1 MAVDD
6 GSSSSSNNDQVV
18 EASISSSVDFVA
30 GWAAG
35 AVAVL
40 CVQPIDTWL
49 TRFQAASSS
58 PSVAAASTTRTFN
71 TSPRSLWRGSSP
83 MIWSVPMQN
92 ALLMGGYGVGQKFF
106 PVDDEAT
113 TSSSDQY
120 DRNRQL
126 LAIFVGGCTGGLLQ
140 SFFMSP
146 VELIKVTQQINV
158 KSLSTASIALSM
170 KWTSGLNATILRDG
184 IPHGVWFVAYD
195 VTKTAWQQQ
204 QQSFSSTSSS
214 TSKYTGPLVA
224 GAVAATVAWGVGYP
238 ADLIKTRIQA
248 ASSIDGHNPTT
259 TIRDVAR
266 DIIRQS
272 GYRGLY
278 KGFGLKL
285 VRSIPASMIGF
296 SVYELVK
303 DAIINVR

>member
-6 GSSSSSNNDQVV
+6 SSSSNDQVV

-49 TRFQAASSS
+49 TRFQAASSTQS
-58 PSVAAASTTRTFN
+58 AKAASTWTSS
-71 TSPRSLWRGSSP
+71 SPRSLWRGSSP

-106 PVDDEAT
+106 PVDEAT
-113 TSSSDQY
+113 TSSTSDHQY

-146 VELIKVTQQINV
+146 VELIKVTQQINDV

-204 QQSFSSTSSS
+204 QQDSSS
-214 TSKYTGPLVA
+214 SSQFTGPLVA

-248 ASSIDGHNPTT
+248 SSSSVDGHNPTI

-266 DIIRQS
+266 DIVRKS

-278 KGFGLKL
+278 QGFGLKL

>member
-1 MAVDD
+1 
-6 GSSSSSNNDQVV
+6 
-18 EASISSSVDFVA
+18 
-30 GWAAG
+30 
-35 AVAVL
+35 
-40 CVQPIDTWL
+40 
-49 TRFQAASSS
+49 
-58 PSVAAASTTRTFN
+58 
-71 TSPRSLWRGSSP
+71 

-106 PVDDEAT
+106 PVDDH
-113 TSSSDQY
+113 Y

-126 LAIFVGGCTGGLLQ
+126 MAIFVGGCTGGLLQ

-158 KSLSTASIALSM
+158 KSLSSASIALSM

-195 VTKTAWQQQ
+195 VTKTAWQQHQ
-204 QQSFSSTSSS
+204 QLTSSS
-214 TSKYTGPLVA
+214 AQYTGPLVA

-248 ASSIDGHNPTT
+248 ASSSSSSSTTIDGHPTTT

-266 DIIRQS
+266 DIVQRS

>member
-1 MAVDD
+1 MAVDNKEREPD
-6 GSSSSSNNDQVV
+6 NSI
-18 EASISSSVDFVA
+18 ISSSAVDFVA

-49 TRFQAASSS
+49 TRFQASS
-58 PSVAAASTTRTFN
+58 ASTPTN
-71 TSPRSLWRGSSP
+71 TSPSSTLTPRSFWRGSSP
-83 MIWSVPMQN
+83 MIWSVPIQN
-92 ALLMGGYGVGQKFF
+92 ALLMGGYGIGQKFYGE
-106 PVDDEAT
+106 VEEQGT
-113 TSSSDQY
+113 RSDH
-120 DRNRQL
+120 RNRQL
-126 LAIFVGGCTGGLLQ
+126 MAIFVGGCTGGILQ
-140 SFFMSP
+140 SFLMSP
-146 VELIKVTQQINV
+146 VELIKVTQQV
-158 KSLSTASIALSM
+158 TTKSLSTASIALSM

-195 VTKTAWQQQ
+195 VTKNVWEQQQ
-204 QQSFSSTSSS
+204 QQRNSTLSSS
-214 TSKYTGPLVA
+214 SSSKYTGPLVA

-248 ASSIDGHNPTT
+248 SSSSSVLDNPT
-259 TIRDVAR
+259 IRTVAQ
-266 DIIRQS
+266 DIIKRS
-272 GYRGLY
+272 GYTGLY

-303 DAIINVR
+303 DAIIIVP